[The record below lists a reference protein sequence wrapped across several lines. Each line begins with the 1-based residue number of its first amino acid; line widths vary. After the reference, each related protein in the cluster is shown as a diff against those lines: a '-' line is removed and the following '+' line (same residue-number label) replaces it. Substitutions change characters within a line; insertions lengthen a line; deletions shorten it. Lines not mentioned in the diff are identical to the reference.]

1 MIEIAEQN
9 RDEEIEKVEA
19 GIESV
24 FEEQE
29 EPEVSGDVSEWH
41 KIQQMSN
48 EDYLMRTVLPVLYQG
63 MKLVDQQRPVVP
75 LEYLALYLLKHQD

>member
-63 MKLVDQQRPVVP
+63 MKLVDQQRPVAP